1 MGVSGYVVSPYG
13 EDRQYLGRDRCQIT
27 MVLQVDPRVGD
38 WLKPAIIAVREPLLY
53 YQCHSN

>member
-1 MGVSGYVVSPYG
+1 
-13 EDRQYLGRDRCQIT
+13 

-53 YQCHSN
+53 YQGHSN